1 MTLKVVL
8 AVIIAYFLG
17 AIPFGYIVSKL
28 HGVDIMSKG
37 SGNIGFTNVWRVL
50 GIKSGL
56 VVLVCD
62 MAKGYLATW
71 IGFALAGANG
81 AILGGIACILGHTF
95 NVFLHFKGGK
105 GVASGAG
112 VILYLSPLT
121 FLICAGILSVITALT
136 RYMSLGSI
144 ITALVCPLIML
155 FLGEPWQYV
164 LGIGICCVYVIYKHK
179 ANILRLMNG
188 TENKIG
194 KNKSKNEESER

>member
-1 MTLKVVL
+1 M
-8 AVIIAYFLG
+8 
-17 AIPFGYIVSKL
+17 
-28 HGVDIMSKG
+28 
-37 SGNIGFTNVWRVL
+37 
-50 GIKSGL
+50 
-56 VVLVCD
+56 VLVCD
-62 MAKGYLATW
+62 MAKGYLAAW
-71 IGFALAGANG
+71 IGLMLAGENG

-112 VILYLSPLT
+112 VILCLSPLT
-121 FLICAGILSVITALT
+121 FLFCVILLSTITGIT

-144 ITALVCPLIML
+144 ITAAACPFIML

-164 LGIGICCVYVIYKHK
+164 IGIGICCAYVIYKHK

-194 KNKSKNEESER
+194 KSKSKA